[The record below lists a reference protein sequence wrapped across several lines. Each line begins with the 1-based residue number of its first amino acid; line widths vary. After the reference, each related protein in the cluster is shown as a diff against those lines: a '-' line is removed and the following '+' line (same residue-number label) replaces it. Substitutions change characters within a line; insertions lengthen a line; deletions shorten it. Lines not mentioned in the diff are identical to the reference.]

1 MTARDRILPQV
12 FDAPRFGVLASGWEV
27 AAAVELHDIGLLGMA
42 EPLRRFG
49 DGVEHGLDV

>member
-1 MTARDRILPQV
+1 MPQV
-12 FDAPRFGVLASGWEV
+12 FDAPRFGVLASGWKV